1 MFMLYAHVL
10 IRNTS
15 IPRRQTSEDFN
26 LSFKYMN
33 VLKIFESDF
42 DWLQMKITENQNL
55 NICQNKL

>member
-1 MFMLYAHVL
+1 MFMVYAHVL

-42 DWLQMKITENQNL
+42 D
-55 NICQNKL
+55 